1 MNYIFYNKKKP
12 DEKIKL
18 TQVDELY
25 ISVRSDIM
33 TIAYNEI
40 ETTVF
45 IDHIQINASELITIA
60 LASETD
66 FNILKNELE
75 RAVKK

>member
-12 DEKIKL
+12 DEKIKF
-18 TQVDELY
+18 QVDELY

>member
-33 TIAYNEI
+33 TITYNEI

-45 IDHIQINASELITIA
+45 IDHMQINASELITIA